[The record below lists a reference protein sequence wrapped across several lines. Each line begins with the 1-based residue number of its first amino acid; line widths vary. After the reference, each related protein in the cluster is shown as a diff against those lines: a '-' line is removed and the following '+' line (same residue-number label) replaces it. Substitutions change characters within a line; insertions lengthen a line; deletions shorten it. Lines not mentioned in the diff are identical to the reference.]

1 MGTLRKL
8 ISDGWYHK
16 CTHPLASWLAQ
27 FFRTNSSQQWQ
38 REGDSLRGEGGE
50 HSGHEPGVDDG
61 GGDGPGPEQHLV
73 ALRLHLGQGGG
84 DDHRAGDEAG
94 GGPDQGVGQGA
105 GDPVDLSDLSQH
117 GVHQSGQQLRV
128 TSEQPEGAGHQGG
141 AGPHHRAG

>member
-1 MGTLRKL
+1 M
-8 ISDGWYHK
+8 
-16 CTHPLASWLAQ
+16 HPSSCILTSAVFW
-27 FFRTNSSQQWQ
+27 TNSSQQ
-38 REGDSLRGEGGE
+38 RRGEGDGLRGEGCE

-84 DDHRAGDEAG
+84 DGHRAGDQAG

-128 TSEQPEGAGHQGG
+128 TPEQPEGAGHQGG
-141 AGPHHRAG
+141 AGPHHGAG